1 MIQTRRIQFIIF
13 CLLIISMQVLVN
25 LEALTTNSGDYG
37 VLVSLKEEWENLP
50 PSWDGSD
57 PCGDPWEG
65 IDCNDNSRVISIK
78 LSSMNLKGELS
89 GDIEGLSELQ
99 ILDLSYNKGLTGSL
113 PQSIGSLK
121 SLSILILVGCGFS
134 GLIPDTIGSLSQ
146 LNFLALNINNF
157 IGPIPASVG
166 NLSKLSW
173 LDLADNRLSGPLPIS
188 HGSTPGL
195 DMLVHAKHFHLGRN
209 QFSGEI
215 PDQLFSSNMTLKHLL
230 LEQNKL
236 TGKIPPTLGLVQTLE
251 VVRLDRNS
259 LDGSIPSTLK
269 NLTLTSELFLSNN
282 EFTGPLPNLAGM
294 NDLNYLD
301 MSNNT
306 FSSDDFPR
314 WLSTLQSLTTLVME
328 NTQLQGEIPPTLFSL
343 VQLQTVR
350 LRGNKINGTLDV
362 ASNYSS
368 QLKLIDLQNNSIDS
382 FTVRP
387 GYPFQTIL
395 MHNPVCYEGSEDY
408 CGVVPK
414 NFGYSTPQDNCHRT
428 QCSSDQIPSPTCKCA
443 YPYTGDLFF
452 RAPSFSDLTN
462 TSIYESLQKSMI
474 SSLSRYQELV
484 DSISLSNPEKNS
496 DDYLVLRLQVFPFGQ
511 DHFNRTG
518 ITTLGFALSNQT
530 FKPPPNFGPFFFNGE
545 SYIHFEGGSTG
556 SHKSISKGIII
567 GAAAAGAIL
576 LILSIVVGVLAC
588 QKKRAQE
595 AVKKSDPFATWDSVK
610 DSGDV
615 PQLKGVKCFTF
626 EELKKYT
633 NNFSASNYIGS
644 GGYGKVYRGTLPDG
658 QLVAIKRAEQASKQ
672 GALEFKTEIE
682 ILSRFH
688 HKNVVSL
695 VGFCFRQG
703 EQMLVYEYIPNG
715 SLKEALSGKS
725 GIMLDWKK
733 RLRIA
738 LGAARGL
745 QYLHDHVDPPIIH
758 RDIKSNNIL
767 LDEHLN
773 AKVGDFGLS
782 KTMNEPDKGYVSTQV
797 KGTMGYMDPE
807 YYTTQQLTEKSD
819 VYSFGVVMLELIT
832 ARSPIVKGKYIV
844 KEMKQAMDKSKDMY
858 NIGNFVDPAIPSNIT
873 PISFRKFVDLAL
885 TCLEEAGD
893 NRPTMGEVVKEIE
906 NIMEIDGVNSSVES
920 RSTSVSH
927 EGTSGTFDHPYSEES
942 LMRHSGGTNS
952 GKRTNSS
959 PGASQQP

>member
-1 MIQTRRIQFIIF
+1 
-13 CLLIISMQVLVN
+13 MQVLVQ
-25 LEALTTNSGDYG
+25 LGASTNSGDYV
-37 VLVSLKEEWENLP
+37 VLESLKEQWENVP

-57 PCGDPWEG
+57 PCNDPWEG
-65 IDCNDNSRVISIK
+65 IDCNNSRVISIK
-78 LSSMNLKGELS
+78 LSSINLKGELS

-134 GLIPDTIGSLSQ
+134 GLIPNTIGSLSQ
-146 LNFLALNINNF
+146 LEFLSLNLNNF

-166 NLSKLSW
+166 NLSKLRW
-173 LDLADNRLSGPLPIS
+173 LDLADNKLSGPLPVS

-195 DMLVHAKHFHLGRN
+195 DMLVHTKHFHLGRN

-230 LEQNKL
+230 LEQNQL
-236 TGKIPPTLGLVQTLE
+236 TGKIPPSLGLVQTLE

-269 NLTLTSELFLSNN
+269 NLTLMSELFLSNN
-282 EFTGPLPNLAGM
+282 KFTGPLPNLAGM
-294 NDLNYLD
+294 NALNYLD

-306 FSSDDFPR
+306 FSSADFPQ
-314 WLSTLQSLTTLVME
+314 WFSTLQSLTTLVME

-343 VQLQTVR
+343 FQLQTLN
-350 LRGNKINGTLDV
+350 LRGNKINGTLNI

-382 FTVRP
+382 YTVRP
-387 GYPFQTIL
+387 GFPFQIIL
-395 MHNPVCYEGSEDY
+395 MHNPVCYEEGSEDY
-408 CGVVPK
+408 CGISPT
-414 NFGYSTPQDNCHRT
+414 NFGYSTPQDNCLKT
-428 QCSSDQIPSPTCKCA
+428 QCSSDKILSPTCKCA

-462 TSIYESLQKSMI
+462 ISIYESLQKSMLT
-474 SSLSRYQELV
+474 SFSRNQVLV
-484 DSISLSNPEKNS
+484 DSVSLSNPEKTS
-496 DDYLVLRLQVFPFGQ
+496 EYYLVLHLQVFPFGQ

-518 ITTLGFALSNQT
+518 IATIGFALSNQT
-530 FKPPPNFGPFFFNGE
+530 YKPPPNFGPFFFNGE
-545 SYIHFEGGSTG
+545 SYNYFEVGSRET
-556 SHKSISKGIII
+556 HKSITKGIII
-567 GAAAAGAIL
+567 GAAGGGAVL
-576 LILSIVVGVLAC
+576 LILSVIIGVLVC
-588 QKKRAQE
+588 QKKRDQE
-595 AVKKSDPFATWDSVK
+595 AVRKSNPFATWDSIK
-610 DSGDV
+610 DSGGV

-633 NNFSASNYIGS
+633 NNFSESNYIGS
-644 GGYGKVYRGTLPDG
+644 GGYGKVYKGTLPDG
-658 QLVAIKRAEQASKQ
+658 QLIAIKRAEQASKQ

-703 EQMLVYEYIPNG
+703 EQMLIYEFIPNG
-715 SLKEALSGKS
+715 SLKESLSGKS
-725 GIMLDWKK
+725 GIKLDWKR
-733 RLRIA
+733 RLQIA

-767 LDEHLN
+767 LDERLN
-773 AKVGDFGLS
+773 AKVADFGLS
-782 KTMNEPDKGYVSTQV
+782 KTMCEPDKGYVSTQV

-819 VYSFGVVMLELIT
+819 VYSFGVLLLELIT
-832 ARSPIVKGKYIV
+832 ARSPIVRGKYIV
-844 KEMKQAMDKSKDMY
+844 KELRQAIDKSKDMY
-858 NIGNFVDPAIPSNIT
+858 NIDEFVDPAIPSNMT
-873 PISFRKFVDLAL
+873 PISFRKFVDLAF
-885 TCLEEAGD
+885 TCLEDAGA

-906 NIMEIDGVNSSVES
+906 NIMEIDGLNSCAES

-927 EGTSGTFDHPYSEES
+927 EGTSATFDHPYSEES
-942 LMRHSGGTNS
+942 LNRYNGVTNS
-952 GKRTNSS
+952 R
-959 PGASQQP
+959 

>member
-1 MIQTRRIQFIIF
+1 MVQTRRIQLIISY
-13 CLLIISMQVLVN
+13 LLIISVQVLVQ
-25 LEALTTNSGDYG
+25 LEASTNSGDYG
-37 VLVSLKEEWENLP
+37 VLESLKEEWENEP
-50 PSWDGSD
+50 PSWEGSD

-65 IDCNDNSRVISIK
+65 IDCNNSRVISIK

-146 LNFLALNINNF
+146 LSFLSLNYNKF
-157 IGPIPASVG
+157 IGPIPASIG
-166 NLSKLSW
+166 NLSKLLW
-173 LDLADNRLSGPLPIS
+173 LDLADNRLTGPLPVS

-195 DMLVHAKHFHLGRN
+195 DMLVHTKHFHLGRN
-209 QFSGEI
+209 QLSGEI

-230 LEQNKL
+230 LDQNQL

-269 NLTLTSELFLSNN
+269 NLTLMHELFLSNN
-282 EFTGPLPNLAGM
+282 KFTGPLPNLAGM
-294 NDLNYLD
+294 NALNYLD

-306 FSSDDFPR
+306 FSSADFPQ

-328 NTQLQGEIPPTLFSL
+328 NTQLQGGIPPTLFSL
-343 VQLQTVR
+343 FQLQTVR
-350 LRGNKINGTLDV
+350 LGGNRINGTLDI

-368 QLKLIDLQNNSIDS
+368 QLKLIDLQNNAIDS

-395 MHNPVCYEGSEDY
+395 MHNPVCYDERSEDY
-408 CGVVPK
+408 CGIAQM
-414 NFGYSTPQDNCHRT
+414 NFGYSTPQDNCHKT

-474 SSLSRYQELV
+474 SSFSQHQVLV
-484 DSISLSNPEKNS
+484 DSVSLSNPEKNS
-496 DDYLVLRLQVFPFGQ
+496 DDYLVLHLQIFPFGQ

-518 ITTLGFALSNQT
+518 ISTIGFALSNQT

-545 SYIHFEGGSTG
+545 SYNYFEGGSRG
-556 SHKSISKGIII
+556 SHHSIAKGIII

-576 LILSIVVGVLAC
+576 LVLSIIIGVLIC

-595 AVKKSDPFATWDSVK
+595 AVRKSDPFATWGSVK

-626 EELKKYT
+626 EEMKKYT
-633 NNFSASNYIGS
+633 NNFSESNYIGS
-644 GGYGKVYRGTLPDG
+644 GGYGKVYRGTLLDG

-715 SLKEALSGKS
+715 SLKESLSGKS
-725 GIMLDWKK
+725 GIKLDWKR

-767 LDEHLN
+767 LDERLN
-773 AKVGDFGLS
+773 AKVADFGLS
-782 KTMNEPDKGYVSTQV
+782 KTMSEPEKGYVSTQV

-819 VYSFGVVMLELIT
+819 VYSFGVLMLELIT
-832 ARSPIVKGKYIV
+832 ASSPIVRGKYIV
-844 KEMKQAMDKSKDMY
+844 KELRQAIDKSKDMY
-858 NIGNFVDPAIPSNIT
+858 NIDSFVDPGITSNMT
-873 PISFRKFVDLAL
+873 PISFRKLVDLAF
-885 TCLEEAGD
+885 TCLEDAGAH
-893 NRPTMGEVVKEIE
+893 RPTMGEVVKEIE
-906 NIMEIDGVNSSVES
+906 NIIAIDGMTAES

-927 EGTSGTFDHPYSEES
+927 EGTSATFDHPYSEES
-942 LMRHSGGTNS
+942 LIHYSGGI
-952 GKRTNSS
+952 SS
-959 PGASQQP
+959 R

>member
-1 MIQTRRIQFIIF
+1 MVQTRTIQLIIF
-13 CLLIISMQVLVN
+13 CLLIISMQVLVQ
-25 LEALTTNSGDYG
+25 LGASTNSGDYV
-37 VLVSLKEEWENLP
+37 VLESLKEEWENIP

-57 PCGDPWEG
+57 PCNDPWEG
-65 IDCNDNSRVISIK
+65 IDCNNSRVISIK
-78 LSSMNLKGELS
+78 LSSINLKGELS

-113 PQSIGSLK
+113 PQSIGNLK

-134 GLIPDTIGSLSQ
+134 GLIPNTIGSLSQ
-146 LNFLALNINNF
+146 LEYLSLNLNNF

-166 NLSKLSW
+166 NLSKLRW
-173 LDLADNRLSGPLPIS
+173 LDLADNKLSGPLPVS
-188 HGSTPGL
+188 PGL
-195 DMLVHAKHFHLGRN
+195 DMLVHTKHFHLGRN

-230 LEQNKL
+230 LEQNQL
-236 TGKIPPTLGLVQTLE
+236 TGKIPPSLGLVQTLE

-269 NLTLTSELFLSNN
+269 NLALMSELFLSNN
-282 EFTGPLPNLAGM
+282 KFTGPLPNLAGM
-294 NDLNYLD
+294 NALYYLD

-306 FSSDDFPR
+306 FSSADFPQ
-314 WLSTLQSLTTLVME
+314 WFSTLQSLTTLVME

-343 VQLQTVR
+343 FQLQTVN
-350 LRGNKINGTLDV
+350 LRGNKINGTLNI

-368 QLKLIDLQNNSIDS
+368 QLKLIDLQNNSIDAY
-382 FTVRP
+382 TVRP
-387 GYPFQTIL
+387 GFPFQIIL
-395 MHNPVCYEGSEDY
+395 MHNPVCYEERSEDY
-408 CGVVPK
+408 CGISQT
-414 NFGYSTPQDNCHRT
+414 NFVYSTPQENCLKT
-428 QCSSDQIPSPTCKCA
+428 QCSSDQILSPTCKCA

-462 TSIYESLQKSMI
+462 TSIYESLQKSML
-474 SSLSRYQELV
+474 SSFSPNQVPV
-484 DSISLSNPEKNS
+484 DSVSLSNPKKNS
-496 DDYLVLRLQVFPFGQ
+496 EYYLVLHLQVFPFGQ

-518 ITTLGFALSNQT
+518 IATIGFALSNQT
-530 FKPPPNFGPFFFNGE
+530 YKPPPKFGPFFFSGE
-545 SYIHFEGGSTG
+545 SYKYFEVGSRGT
-556 SHKSISKGIII
+556 HKSITKGIII
-567 GAAAAGAIL
+567 GAAAGGAVL
-576 LILSIVVGVLAC
+576 LILSVIIGVLVC
-588 QKKRAQE
+588 QKKRDQE
-595 AVKKSDPFATWDSVK
+595 AIRKSNPFATWDSIK
-610 DSGDV
+610 DSGGV

-633 NNFSASNYIGS
+633 NNFSESNYIGS
-644 GGYGKVYRGTLPDG
+644 GGYGKVYKGTLPDG
-658 QLVAIKRAEQASKQ
+658 QLIAIKRAEQASKQ

-703 EQMLVYEYIPNG
+703 EQMLVYEFIPNG
-715 SLKEALSGKS
+715 SLKESLSGKS
-725 GIMLDWKK
+725 GIKLDWKR

-767 LDEHLN
+767 LDERLN
-773 AKVGDFGLS
+773 AKVADFGLS
-782 KTMNEPDKGYVSTQV
+782 KTMCEPDKGYVSTQV

-819 VYSFGVVMLELIT
+819 VYSFGVLLLELIT
-832 ARSPIVKGKYIV
+832 ARSPIVRGKYIA
-844 KEMKQAMDKSKDMY
+844 KELRQAIDKSKDMY
-858 NIGNFVDPAIPSNIT
+858 NIDEFVDPAIPSNMT
-873 PISFRKFVDLAL
+873 PISFRKFVDLAF
-885 TCLEEAGD
+885 TCLEDAGA
-893 NRPTMGEVVKEIE
+893 NRPTMAEVVKEIE
-906 NIMEIDGVNSSVES
+906 NIMEIDGLNNCAES

-927 EGTSGTFDHPYSEES
+927 EGTSATFDHPYSEES
-942 LMRHSGGTNS
+942 LNRYNGVTNS
-952 GKRTNSS
+952 R
-959 PGASQQP
+959 

>member
-1 MIQTRRIQFIIF
+1 MVQTRTIQLIIF
-13 CLLIISMQVLVN
+13 CLHIISMQVLVQ
-25 LEALTTNSGDYG
+25 LGASTNSGDYV
-37 VLVSLKEEWENLP
+37 VLESLKEEWENVP

-57 PCGDPWEG
+57 PCNDPWEG
-65 IDCNDNSRVISIK
+65 IDCNNSRVISIK
-78 LSSMNLKGELS
+78 LSSINLKGELS

-134 GLIPDTIGSLSQ
+134 GLIPNTIGSLSQ
-146 LNFLALNINNF
+146 LEFLSLNLNNF

-166 NLSKLSW
+166 NLSKLRW
-173 LDLADNRLSGPLPIS
+173 LDLADNKLSGPLPVS

-195 DMLVHAKHFHLGRN
+195 DMLVHTKHFHLGRN

-230 LEQNKL
+230 LEQNQL
-236 TGKIPPTLGLVQTLE
+236 TGKIPPSLGLVQTLE

-269 NLTLTSELFLSNN
+269 NLTLMSELFLSNN
-282 EFTGPLPNLAGM
+282 KFTGPLPNLADM
-294 NDLNYLD
+294 NALNYLD

-306 FSSDDFPR
+306 FSSADFPQ
-314 WLSTLQSLTTLVME
+314 WFSTLQSLTTLVME

-343 VQLQTVR
+343 FQLQTLN
-350 LRGNKINGTLDV
+350 LRGNKINGTLNI

-382 FTVRP
+382 YTVRP
-387 GYPFQTIL
+387 GFPFQIIL
-395 MHNPVCYEGSEDY
+395 MHNPVCYEEGSEDY
-408 CGVVPK
+408 CGISPT
-414 NFGYSTPQDNCHRT
+414 NFGYSTPQDNCLKT
-428 QCSSDQIPSPTCKCA
+428 QCSSDKILSPTCKCA

-462 TSIYESLQKSMI
+462 ISIYESLQKSMLT
-474 SSLSRYQELV
+474 SLNRNQVLV
-484 DSISLSNPEKNS
+484 HSVSLSNPKKTSEY
-496 DDYLVLRLQVFPFGQ
+496 YLVLHLQVFPFGQ

-518 ITTLGFALSNQT
+518 IATIGFALSNQT
-530 FKPPPNFGPFFFNGE
+530 YKPPPNFGPFFFNGE
-545 SYIHFEGGSTG
+545 SYNYFEVGSRET
-556 SHKSISKGIII
+556 HKSITKGIII
-567 GAAAAGAIL
+567 GAAAGGAVL
-576 LILSIVVGVLAC
+576 LILSVVIGVLVC
-588 QKKRAQE
+588 QKKRDQE
-595 AVKKSDPFATWDSVK
+595 AVRKSNPFATWDSIK
-610 DSGDV
+610 DSGGV

-633 NNFSASNYIGS
+633 NNFSESNYIGS
-644 GGYGKVYRGTLPDG
+644 GGYGKVYKGTLPDG
-658 QLVAIKRAEQASKQ
+658 QLIAIKRAEQASKQ

-703 EQMLVYEYIPNG
+703 EQMLIYEFIPNG
-715 SLKEALSGKS
+715 SLKESLSGKS
-725 GIMLDWKK
+725 GIKLDWKR
-733 RLRIA
+733 RLQIA

-767 LDEHLN
+767 LDERLN
-773 AKVGDFGLS
+773 AKVADFGLS
-782 KTMNEPDKGYVSTQV
+782 KMMCEPDKGYVSTQV

-819 VYSFGVVMLELIT
+819 VYSFGVLLLELIT
-832 ARSPIVKGKYIV
+832 ARSPIVRGKYIV
-844 KEMKQAMDKSKDMY
+844 KELRQAIDKSKDMY
-858 NIGNFVDPAIPSNIT
+858 NIDEFVDPAIPSNMT
-873 PISFRKFVDLAL
+873 PISFRKFVDLAF
-885 TCLEEAGD
+885 TCLEDAGA

-906 NIMEIDGVNSSVES
+906 NIMEIDGLNSCAES

-927 EGTSGTFDHPYSEES
+927 EGTSATFDHPYSEES
-942 LMRHSGGTNS
+942 LNRYNGVTNS
-952 GKRTNSS
+952 R
-959 PGASQQP
+959 

>member
-1 MIQTRRIQFIIF
+1 
-13 CLLIISMQVLVN
+13 
-25 LEALTTNSGDYG
+25 
-37 VLVSLKEEWENLP
+37 
-50 PSWDGSD
+50 
-57 PCGDPWEG
+57 
-65 IDCNDNSRVISIK
+65 K
-78 LSSMNLKGELS
+78 LASMNLKGEVS

-99 ILDLSYNKGLTGSL
+99 ILDLSYNRGLTGSL
-113 PQSIGSLK
+113 PQSIGNLK

-134 GLIPDTIGSLSQ
+134 GMIPDTIGSLSQ
-146 LNFLALNINNF
+146 LVFLALNINNF
-157 IGPIPASVG
+157 FGPIPASIG

-173 LDLADNRLSGPLPIS
+173 LDLADNRLSGPLPVS

-195 DMLVHAKHFHLGRN
+195 DMLVHTKHFHLGKN
-209 QFSGEI
+209 QLSGEI
-215 PDQLFSSNMTLKHLL
+215 PEQLFSSNMTLKHLL
-230 LEQNKL
+230 LDQNKL

-269 NLTLTSELFLSNN
+269 DLTLMSELFLSNN
-282 EFTGPLPNLAGM
+282 KFTGPLPSLTGM
-294 NDLNYLD
+294 NSLNYLD

-306 FSSDDFPR
+306 FSSADFPQ
-314 WLSTLQSLTTLVME
+314 WFSTLQSLTTLVME

-343 VQLQTVR
+343 FQLQTVL
-350 LRGNKINGTLDV
+350 LRGNKINGTLDI

-395 MHNPVCYEGSEDY
+395 MHNPVCYEEVSQNY
-408 CGVVPK
+408 CGISQM
-414 NFGYSTPQDNCHRT
+414 NFEYSTPPNNCLT
-428 QCSSDQIPSPTCKCA
+428 TICSSDQILSPTCKCA
-443 YPYTGDLFF
+443 YPYTGNLFF

-462 TSIYESLQKSMI
+462 TSIYESLQKTMLSTF
-474 SSLSRYQELV
+474 SRYQVLV
-484 DSISLSNPEKNS
+484 DSVSLSNPEKNS
-496 DDYLVLRLQVFPFGQ
+496 ECYLVLHLQVFPFGQ

-518 ITTLGFALSNQT
+518 ITTIAFALSNQT
-530 FKPPPNFGPFFFNGE
+530 FKPPSNFGPFYFNGE
-545 SYIHFEGGSTG
+545 SYNYFEVESRG
-556 SHKSISKGIII
+556 SHKSNTKEIII

-576 LILSIVVGVLAC
+576 LILSIIIGVLVF

-595 AVKKSDPFATWDSVK
+595 AVRKSDPFATWDSIK
-610 DSGDV
+610 DSGGV
-615 PQLKGVKCFTF
+615 PQLKGVKCFSF

-633 NNFSASNYIGS
+633 NNFSESNYIGS

-715 SLKEALSGKS
+715 SLKESLSGKS
-725 GIMLDWKK
+725 GIKLDWKR
-733 RLRIA
+733 RLWIA

-767 LDEHLN
+767 LDERLN
-773 AKVGDFGLS
+773 AKVADFGLS
-782 KTMNEPDKGYVSTQV
+782 KSMSEPEKGYVSTQV

-819 VYSFGVVMLELIT
+819 VYSFGVLLLELIT
-832 ARSPIVKGKYIV
+832 ARSPIVRGKYIV
-844 KEMKQAMDKSKDMY
+844 KELKQAMDKSKDMY
-858 NIGNFVDPAIPSNIT
+858 NIGGFVDPTIPSNMT
-873 PISFRKFVDLAL
+873 PISFRKFVDLAF
-885 TCLEEAGD
+885 TCLEEAGAH
-893 NRPTMGEVVKEIE
+893 RPTMCEVVKVIE
-906 NIMEIDGVNSSVES
+906 NIMEIDGMNTSAES
-920 RSTSVSH
+920 RSTSASH
-927 EGTSGTFDHPYSEES
+927 EGTSATFDHPYSDES
-942 LMRHSGGTNS
+942 LNRYSGGT
-952 GKRTNSS
+952 K
-959 PGASQQP
+959 SQ

>member
-1 MIQTRRIQFIIF
+1 
-13 CLLIISMQVLVN
+13 MQVLVQ
-25 LEALTTNSGDYG
+25 LGASTNSGDYV
-37 VLVSLKEEWENLP
+37 VLESLKEEWENIP

-57 PCGDPWEG
+57 PCNDPWEG
-65 IDCNDNSRVISIK
+65 IDCNNSRVISIK
-78 LSSMNLKGELS
+78 LSSINLKGELS

-113 PQSIGSLK
+113 PQSIGNLK

-134 GLIPDTIGSLSQ
+134 GLIPNTIGSLSQ
-146 LNFLALNINNF
+146 LEFLSLNLNNF

-166 NLSKLSW
+166 NLSKLRW
-173 LDLADNRLSGPLPIS
+173 LDLADNKLSGPLPVS
-188 HGSTPGL
+188 PGL
-195 DMLVHAKHFHLGRN
+195 DMLVHTKHFHLGRN

-230 LEQNKL
+230 LEQNQL
-236 TGKIPPTLGLVQTLE
+236 TGKIPPSLGLVKTLE

-269 NLTLTSELFLSNN
+269 NLILMSELFLSNN
-282 EFTGPLPNLAGM
+282 KFTGPLPNLAGM
-294 NDLNYLD
+294 NALYYLD

-306 FSSDDFPR
+306 FSSADFPQ
-314 WLSTLQSLTTLVME
+314 WFSTLQSLTTLVME
-328 NTQLQGEIPPTLFSL
+328 NTQLQGEIPQTLFSL
-343 VQLQTVR
+343 FQLQTVN
-350 LRGNKINGTLDV
+350 LRGNKINGTLNI

-382 FTVRP
+382 YTVRP
-387 GYPFQTIL
+387 GFPFQIIL
-395 MHNPVCYEGSEDY
+395 MHNPVCYEEGSEDY
-408 CGVVPK
+408 CGISQT
-414 NFGYSTPQDNCHRT
+414 NFGYSTPQDNCLKT
-428 QCSSDQIPSPTCKCA
+428 QCSSDQILSPTCKCA

-462 TSIYESLQKSMI
+462 TSIYESLQKSML
-474 SSLSRYQELV
+474 SSFSPNQVPV
-484 DSISLSNPEKNS
+484 DSVSLSNPKKNS
-496 DDYLVLRLQVFPFGQ
+496 EYYLVLHLQVFPFGQ

-518 ITTLGFALSNQT
+518 IATIGFALSNQT
-530 FKPPPNFGPFFFNGE
+530 YKPPPNFGPFFFSGE
-545 SYIHFEGGSTG
+545 SYKYFEVGSRGT
-556 SHKSISKGIII
+556 HKSITKGIII
-567 GAAAAGAIL
+567 GAAAGGAVL
-576 LILSIVVGVLAC
+576 LILSVIIGVLVC
-588 QKKRAQE
+588 QKKRDQE
-595 AVKKSDPFATWDSVK
+595 AVRKSNPFATWDSIK
-610 DSGDV
+610 DSGGV

-633 NNFSASNYIGS
+633 NNFSESNYIGS
-644 GGYGKVYRGTLPDG
+644 GGYGKVYKGILPDG
-658 QLVAIKRAEQASKQ
+658 QLIAIKRAEQASKQ

-703 EQMLVYEYIPNG
+703 EQMLVYEFIPNG
-715 SLKEALSGKS
+715 SLKESLSGKS
-725 GIMLDWKK
+725 GIKLDWKR

-767 LDEHLN
+767 LDERLT
-773 AKVGDFGLS
+773 AKVADFGLS
-782 KTMNEPDKGYVSTQV
+782 KTMCEPDKGYVSTQV

-819 VYSFGVVMLELIT
+819 VYSFGVLLLELIT
-832 ARSPIVKGKYIV
+832 ARSPIVRGKYIV
-844 KEMKQAMDKSKDMY
+844 KELRQAIDKSKDMY
-858 NIGNFVDPAIPSNIT
+858 NIDEFVDPAIPSNMT
-873 PISFRKFVDLAL
+873 PISFRKFVDLAF
-885 TCLEEAGD
+885 TCLEDAGA
-893 NRPTMGEVVKEIE
+893 NRPTMAEVVKEIE
-906 NIMEIDGVNSSVES
+906 NIMEIDGLNSCAES

-927 EGTSGTFDHPYSEES
+927 EGTSATFDHPYSEES
-942 LMRHSGGTNS
+942 LNRYNGVTNS
-952 GKRTNSS
+952 R
-959 PGASQQP
+959 

>member
-1 MIQTRRIQFIIF
+1 
-13 CLLIISMQVLVN
+13 MQVLVQ
-25 LEALTTNSGDYG
+25 LQALTYSDDYV
-37 VLVSLKEEWENLP
+37 VLQSLKEEWENVP

-65 IDCNDNSRVISIK
+65 IDCNNSRVISIK

-146 LNFLALNINNF
+146 LGFLSLNYNNF
-157 IGPIPASVG
+157 IGPIPASIG
-166 NLSKLSW
+166 NLSKLLW
-173 LDLADNRLSGPLPIS
+173 LDLADNRLTGPLPVS
-188 HGSTPGL
+188 HGTTPGL
-195 DMLVHAKHFHLGRN
+195 DMLVHTKHFHLGRN
-209 QFSGEI
+209 QLSGEI

-230 LEQNKL
+230 LEQNQL
-236 TGKIPPTLGLVQTLE
+236 TGKVPPTLGLVLTLE

-259 LDGSIPSTLK
+259 LEGSIPSTLK
-269 NLTLTSELFLSNN
+269 SLRLMSELFLSNN

-294 NDLNYLD
+294 NALNYLD

-306 FSSDDFPR
+306 FSSADFPQ

-343 VQLQTVR
+343 FQLQTVR
-350 LRGNKINGTLDV
+350 LRGNRINGTLV
-362 ASNYSS
+362 IATNYSS

-382 FTVRP
+382 FTVRS

-395 MHNPVCYEGSEDY
+395 MHNPVCYEERSDDY
-408 CGVVPK
+408 CDIAQM
-414 NFGYSTPQDNCHRT
+414 NFGYSTPPDNCLKT
-428 QCSSDQIPSPTCKCA
+428 QCSSDQISSPTCKCA

-462 TSIYESLQKSMI
+462 TSIYESLQKSMT
-474 SSLSRYQELV
+474 SSLSRYQVRV
-484 DSISLSNPEKNS
+484 DSISLSNPKKNS
-496 DDYLVLRLQVFPFGQ
+496 DDYLVLHLQIFPFGQ

-518 ITTLGFALSNQT
+518 IITIGFALSNQT
-530 FKPPPNFGPFFFNGE
+530 FKPPPSFGPFFFNGE
-545 SYIHFEGGSTG
+545 SYEYFEVGLRGFY
-556 SHKSISKGIII
+556 KSIGKGIII
-567 GAAAAGAIL
+567 GAAAGGAIL
-576 LILSIVVGVLAC
+576 LILSIIIGVLIC
-588 QKKRAQE
+588 QKRRAQE
-595 AVKKSDPFATWDSVK
+595 AVRKSDPFATWDSIK

-626 EELKKYT
+626 EEMKKYT
-633 NNFSASNYIGS
+633 NNFSESNSIGS

-715 SLKEALSGKS
+715 SLKESLSGKS
-725 GIMLDWKK
+725 GIKLNWKR

-767 LDEHLN
+767 LDERLN
-773 AKVGDFGLS
+773 AKVADFGLS
-782 KTMNEPDKGYVSTQV
+782 KTISEPEKGYVSTQV

-819 VYSFGVVMLELIT
+819 VYSFGVLMLELIT
-832 ARSPIVKGKYIV
+832 SRSPIVRGKYIV
-844 KEMKQAMDKSKDMY
+844 KELRQALDKSKDVY
-858 NIGNFVDPAIPSNIT
+858 NIDSFVDPAIISNMT
-873 PISFRKFVDLAL
+873 PISFRKFVDLAF
-885 TCLEEAGD
+885 TCLEDAG
-893 NRPTMGEVVKEIE
+893 NHRPTMGEVVKEIE
-906 NIMEIDGVNSSVES
+906 KIMEIDGMNTTGES

-927 EGTSGTFDHPYSEES
+927 EGTSATFEHPYSEES
-942 LMRHSGGTNS
+942 LVHYSGAT
-952 GKRTNSS
+952 SS
-959 PGASQQP
+959 Q

>member
-1 MIQTRRIQFIIF
+1 M
-13 CLLIISMQVLVN
+13 
-25 LEALTTNSGDYG
+25 
-37 VLVSLKEEWENLP
+37 
-50 PSWDGSD
+50 
-57 PCGDPWEG
+57 
-65 IDCNDNSRVISIK
+65 
-78 LSSMNLKGELS
+78 
-89 GDIEGLSELQ
+89 
-99 ILDLSYNKGLTGSL
+99 TGSL

-134 GLIPDTIGSLSQ
+134 GLIPNTIGSLSQ
-146 LNFLALNINNF
+146 LEFLSLNLNYF
-157 IGPIPASVG
+157 IGPIPPSIG
-166 NLSKLSW
+166 NLSKLQW

-195 DMLVHAKHFHLGRN
+195 DMLVHTKHFHLGRN

-230 LEQNKL
+230 LEQNQL

-269 NLTLTSELFLSNN
+269 SLTRMSELFLSNN
-282 EFTGPLPNLAGM
+282 KFTGPLPNLAGM
-294 NDLNYLD
+294 NSLYYLD

-306 FSSDDFPR
+306 FTSADFPQ
-314 WLSTLQSLTTLVME
+314 WFSTLQSLTTLVME

-343 VQLQTVR
+343 FQLQTVL
-350 LRGNKINGTLDV
+350 LRGNKINGTLNI

-368 QLKLIDLQNNSIDS
+368 QLKLIDLQNNSIDAY
-382 FTVRP
+382 TVGR
-387 GYPFQTIL
+387 GYPFQIIL
-395 MHNPVCYEGSEDY
+395 RNNPICFEEGSGDY
-408 CGVVPK
+408 CGISQM
-414 NFGYSTPQDNCHRT
+414 NFGYSTPQENCLKT
-428 QCSSDQIPSPTCKCA
+428 QCSSDQILSPTCKCA
-443 YPYTGDLFF
+443 YPYTGDLIF

-462 TSIYESLQKSMI
+462 TSIYESLQKSML
-474 SSLSRYQELV
+474 SAFSRYQELV
-484 DSISLSNPEKNS
+484 DSVSLSNPEKNS
-496 DDYLVLRLQVFPFGQ
+496 EYYLVLHLQVFPFGQ

-518 ITTLGFALSNQT
+518 IATIGFALSNQT

-545 SYIHFEGGSTG
+545 SYKYFEGGSRGTD
-556 SHKSISKGIII
+556 KSIAKEIII
-567 GAAAAGAIL
+567 GAAAGGAIL
-576 LILSIVVGVLAC
+576 LILSVIIGVLVW

-595 AVKKSDPFATWDSVK
+595 AVRKSDPFATWDSVK
-610 DSGDV
+610 DSGGV

-633 NNFSASNYIGS
+633 NNFSESNYIGS
-644 GGYGKVYRGTLPDG
+644 GGYGKVYKGTLPDG

-703 EQMLVYEYIPNG
+703 EQMLVYEYIPNR
-715 SLKEALSGKS
+715 SLKESLSGKS
-725 GIMLDWKK
+725 GIKLDWKR

-767 LDEHLN
+767 LDERLN
-773 AKVGDFGLS
+773 AKVADFGLS
-782 KTMNEPDKGYVSTQV
+782 KTMCEPDKGYVSTQV

-819 VYSFGVVMLELIT
+819 VYSFGVLLLEIIT
-832 ARSPIVKGKYIV
+832 ARSPIVRGKYIV
-844 KEMKQAMDKSKDMY
+844 KELKQAIDKSKDMY
-858 NIGNFVDPAIPSNIT
+858 NIDEFVDPIIRPNLT
-873 PISFRKFVDLAL
+873 PISFRKFVDLAF
-885 TCLEEAGD
+885 TCLEEAGA

-906 NIMEIDGVNSSVES
+906 KIMEIDGMNTCAES

-927 EGTSGTFDHPYSEES
+927 EGTSGTFDHPYSDES
-942 LMRHSGGTNS
+942 LIRYTGGTNS
-952 GKRTNSS
+952 
-959 PGASQQP
+959 Q

>member
-1 MIQTRRIQFIIF
+1 MVQTRTIQLIIF
-13 CLLIISMQVLVN
+13 CLLIISMQVLVQ
-25 LEALTTNSGDYG
+25 LGASTNSGDYV
-37 VLVSLKEEWENLP
+37 VLESLKEEWENVP

-57 PCGDPWEG
+57 PCNDSWEG
-65 IDCNDNSRVISIK
+65 IDCNNSRVISIK
-78 LSSMNLKGELS
+78 LSSINLKGELS

-134 GLIPDTIGSLSQ
+134 GLIPNTIGSLSQ
-146 LNFLALNINNF
+146 LEFLSLNLNNF

-166 NLSKLSW
+166 NLSKLRW
-173 LDLADNRLSGPLPIS
+173 LDLADNKLSGPLPVS

-195 DMLVHAKHFHLGRN
+195 DMLVHTKHFHLGRN

-215 PDQLFSSNMTLKHLL
+215 PDQLFSSSMTLKHLL
-230 LEQNKL
+230 LEQNQL
-236 TGKIPPTLGLVQTLE
+236 TGKIPPSLGLVQTLE

-259 LDGSIPSTLK
+259 LDGSITSTLK
-269 NLTLTSELFLSNN
+269 NLTLMSELFLSNN
-282 EFTGPLPNLAGM
+282 KFTGPLPNLAGM
-294 NDLNYLD
+294 NALNYLD

-306 FSSDDFPR
+306 FSSADFPQ
-314 WLSTLQSLTTLVME
+314 WFSTLQSLTTLVME

-343 VQLQTVR
+343 FQLQTLN
-350 LRGNKINGTLDV
+350 LRGNKINGTLNI
-362 ASNYSS
+362 ASDYSS

-382 FTVRP
+382 YTVRP
-387 GYPFQTIL
+387 GFPFQIIL
-395 MHNPVCYEGSEDY
+395 MHNPVCYEEGSEDY
-408 CGVVPK
+408 CGISPT
-414 NFGYSTPQDNCHRT
+414 NFGYSTPQDNCLKT
-428 QCSSDQIPSPTCKCA
+428 QCSSDQILSPTCKCA

-462 TSIYESLQKSMI
+462 ISIYESLQKSMLT
-474 SSLSRYQELV
+474 SFSRNQVLV
-484 DSISLSNPEKNS
+484 DSVSLSNPEKTS
-496 DDYLVLRLQVFPFGQ
+496 EYYLVLHLQVFPFGQ

-518 ITTLGFALSNQT
+518 IATIGFALSNQT
-530 FKPPPNFGPFFFNGE
+530 YKPPPNFGPFFFNGE
-545 SYIHFEGGSTG
+545 SYNYFEVGSRGT
-556 SHKSISKGIII
+556 HKSITKGIII
-567 GAAAAGAIL
+567 GAAAGGAVL
-576 LILSIVVGVLAC
+576 LILSVIIGVLVC
-588 QKKRAQE
+588 QKKRDQE
-595 AVKKSDPFATWDSVK
+595 TVRKSNPFATWDSIK
-610 DSGDV
+610 DSGGV

-633 NNFSASNYIGS
+633 NNFSESNYIGS

-658 QLVAIKRAEQASKQ
+658 QLIAIKRAEQASKQ
-672 GALEFKTEIE
+672 GSLEFKTEIE

-703 EQMLVYEYIPNG
+703 EQMLIYEFIPNG
-715 SLKEALSGKS
+715 SLKESLSGKS
-725 GIMLDWKK
+725 GIKLDWKR

-767 LDEHLN
+767 LDERLN
-773 AKVGDFGLS
+773 AKVADFGLS
-782 KTMNEPDKGYVSTQV
+782 KMMCEPDKDYVSTQV

-807 YYTTQQLTEKSD
+807 YYTTHQLTEKSD
-819 VYSFGVVMLELIT
+819 VYSFGVLLLELIT
-832 ARSPIVKGKYIV
+832 ARSPIVRGKYIV
-844 KEMKQAMDKSKDMY
+844 KELRQAIDKSKDMY
-858 NIGNFVDPAIPSNIT
+858 NIDEFVDPAIPSNMT
-873 PISFRKFVDLAL
+873 PISFRKFVDLAF
-885 TCLEEAGD
+885 TCLEDAGA

-906 NIMEIDGVNSSVES
+906 NIMEIDGLNSCAES

-927 EGTSGTFDHPYSEES
+927 EGTSATFDHPYSEES
-942 LMRHSGGTNS
+942 LNRYNGVTNS
-952 GKRTNSS
+952 R
-959 PGASQQP
+959 

>member
-1 MIQTRRIQFIIF
+1 MVQTRTVQLIIF
-13 CLLIISMQVLVN
+13 CLLIISMQVLIQ
-25 LEALTTNSGDYG
+25 LEASTNSGDYV
-37 VLVSLKEEWENLP
+37 VLESLKEEWENVP
-50 PSWDGSD
+50 PNWDGSD
-57 PCGDPWEG
+57 PCNDPWEG
-65 IDCNDNSRVISIK
+65 IDCNNSRVISIK
-78 LSSMNLKGELS
+78 LSSINLKGELS

-113 PQSIGSLK
+113 PQSIGNLK

-134 GLIPDTIGSLSQ
+134 GLIPNTIGSLSQ
-146 LNFLALNINNF
+146 LEFLSLNLNNF

-166 NLSKLSW
+166 NLSKLRW
-173 LDLADNRLSGPLPIS
+173 LDLADNKLSGPLPIS

-195 DMLVHAKHFHLGRN
+195 DMLVHTKHFHLGRN

-230 LEQNKL
+230 LEQNQL
-236 TGKIPPTLGLVQTLE
+236 TGKIPSSLGLVQTLE

-259 LDGSIPSTLK
+259 LDGTIPSTLK
-269 NLTLTSELFLSNN
+269 SLTLMSELFLSNN
-282 EFTGPLPNLAGM
+282 KFTGPLPNLAGM
-294 NDLNYLD
+294 NALNYLD

-306 FSSDDFPR
+306 FSSADFPQ
-314 WLSTLQSLTTLVME
+314 WFSSLQSLTTLVME
-328 NTQLQGEIPPTLFSL
+328 NAQLQGEIPPTLFSL
-343 VQLQTVR
+343 FQLQTVN
-350 LRGNKINGTLDV
+350 LRGNKINGTLNI
-362 ASNYSS
+362 ASNYSG

-382 FTVRP
+382 YTVRP
-387 GYPFQTIL
+387 GFSFQIIL
-395 MHNPVCYEGSEDY
+395 MHNPVCYEEGSEDY
-408 CGVVPK
+408 CGNSQT
-414 NFGYSTPQDNCHRT
+414 NFGYSTPQDNCLKT
-428 QCSSDQIPSPTCKCA
+428 QCSFDQILSPTCKCA

-462 TSIYESLQKSMI
+462 TSIYESLQKSML
-474 SSLSRYQELV
+474 SSFSQNQVPV
-484 DSISLSNPEKNS
+484 DSVSLSNPKKNS
-496 DDYLVLRLQVFPFGQ
+496 EYYLVLHLQVFPFGQ

-518 ITTLGFALSNQT
+518 IATIGFALSNQT
-530 FKPPPNFGPFFFNGE
+530 YKPPPNFGPFFFNGT
-545 SYIHFEGGSTG
+545 SYNYFEVGSRGT
-556 SHKSISKGIII
+556 HKSITKGIIT
-567 GAAAAGAIL
+567 GAAVGGAVL
-576 LILSIVVGVLAC
+576 LILSVIIGVLVC

-595 AVKKSDPFATWDSVK
+595 AVRKSNPFATWDSIK

-633 NNFSASNYIGS
+633 NNFSESNFVGS
-644 GGYGKVYRGTLPDG
+644 GGYGKVYKGTLPDG
-658 QLVAIKRAEQASKQ
+658 QLIAIKRAGQASKQ

-703 EQMLVYEYIPNG
+703 EQMLVYEFIPNG
-715 SLKEALSGKS
+715 SLKESLSGKS
-725 GIMLDWKK
+725 GIKLDWKR

-767 LDEHLN
+767 LDERLN
-773 AKVGDFGLS
+773 AKVADFGLS
-782 KTMNEPDKGYVSTQV
+782 KTMSEPDKGYVSTQV

-819 VYSFGVVMLELIT
+819 VYSFGVLLLELIT
-832 ARSPIVKGKYIV
+832 ARSPIVRGKYIV
-844 KEMKQAMDKSKDMY
+844 KELRQAIDKSKDMY
-858 NIGNFVDPAIPSNIT
+858 NIDEFVDPAIPSNMT
-873 PISFRKFVDLAL
+873 PISFRKFVDLAF
-885 TCLEEAGD
+885 TCLEDAGA

-906 NIMEIDGVNSSVES
+906 NIMEIDGLNSCAES

-927 EGTSGTFDHPYSEES
+927 EGTSATFDHPYSEES
-942 LMRHSGGTNS
+942 LNRYNGVTNS
-952 GKRTNSS
+952 R
-959 PGASQQP
+959 

>member
-1 MIQTRRIQFIIF
+1 
-13 CLLIISMQVLVN
+13 MQVLVQ
-25 LEALTTNSGDYG
+25 LGASTNSGDYV
-37 VLVSLKEEWENLP
+37 VLESLKEEWENIP

-57 PCGDPWEG
+57 PCNDPWEG
-65 IDCNDNSRVISIK
+65 IDCNNSRVISIK
-78 LSSMNLKGELS
+78 LSSINLKGELS

-113 PQSIGSLK
+113 PQSIGNLK

-134 GLIPDTIGSLSQ
+134 GLIPNTIGSLNQ
-146 LNFLALNINNF
+146 LEFLSLNLNNF

-166 NLSKLSW
+166 NLSKLRW
-173 LDLADNRLSGPLPIS
+173 LDLADNKLSGPLPVS

-195 DMLVHAKHFHLGRN
+195 DMLVHTKHFHLGRN

-230 LEQNKL
+230 LEQNQL
-236 TGKIPPTLGLVQTLE
+236 TGNIPPSLGLVQTLE

-259 LDGSIPSTLK
+259 LDGTIPSTLK
-269 NLTLTSELFLSNN
+269 SLTLMSDLFLSNN
-282 EFTGPLPNLAGM
+282 KFTGPLPNLAGM
-294 NDLNYLD
+294 NALNYLD

-306 FSSDDFPR
+306 FSSADFPQ
-314 WLSTLQSLTTLVME
+314 WFSTLQSLTTLVME
-328 NTQLQGEIPPTLFSL
+328 NTQLQGQIPSTLFSL
-343 VQLQTVR
+343 FQLQTLN
-350 LRGNKINGTLDV
+350 LRGNKINGTLNI

-382 FTVRP
+382 YTVRP
-387 GYPFQTIL
+387 GFPFQIIL
-395 MHNPVCYEGSEDY
+395 MHNPVCYEEGSEEY
-408 CGVVPK
+408 CGNSQT
-414 NFGYSTPQDNCHRT
+414 NFGYSTPQDNCLKT
-428 QCSSDQIPSPTCKCA
+428 QCSSDQILSPTCKCA

-462 TSIYESLQKSMI
+462 TSIYESIQKSML
-474 SSLSRYQELV
+474 SSFSQNQVPV
-484 DSISLSNPEKNS
+484 DSVSLSNPKKNS
-496 DDYLVLRLQVFPFGQ
+496 EYYLVLHLQVFPFGQ

-518 ITTLGFALSNQT
+518 ISTIGFALSNQT
-530 FKPPPNFGPFFFNGE
+530 YKPPPNFGPFFFSGE
-545 SYIHFEGGSTG
+545 SYNYFEAGSRGT
-556 SHKSISKGIII
+556 HKSITNGIII
-567 GAAAAGAIL
+567 GATAGGAVL
-576 LILSIVVGVLAC
+576 LILSVIIGVLVC
-588 QKKRAQE
+588 QKKRDQE
-595 AVKKSDPFATWDSVK
+595 AVRKSNPFATWDSIK
-610 DSGDV
+610 DSGGV
-615 PQLKGVKCFTF
+615 PQLTGVKCFTF

-633 NNFSASNYIGS
+633 NNFSESNYIGS
-644 GGYGKVYRGTLPDG
+644 GGYGKVYKGTLPDG
-658 QLVAIKRAEQASKQ
+658 QLIAIKRAEQASKQ

-703 EQMLVYEYIPNG
+703 EQMLVYEFIPNG
-715 SLKEALSGKS
+715 SLKESLSGKS
-725 GIMLDWKK
+725 GIKLDWKR

-767 LDEHLN
+767 LDERLN
-773 AKVGDFGLS
+773 AKVADFGLS
-782 KTMNEPDKGYVSTQV
+782 KTMCEPDKGYVSTQV

-819 VYSFGVVMLELIT
+819 VYSFGVLLLELIT
-832 ARSPIVKGKYIV
+832 ARSPIVRGKYIV
-844 KEMKQAMDKSKDMY
+844 KELRQAIDKSKDMY
-858 NIGNFVDPAIPSNIT
+858 NIDEFVDPAIPSNMT
-873 PISFRKFVDLAL
+873 PISFRKFVDLAF
-885 TCLEEAGD
+885 TCLEDAGA

-906 NIMEIDGVNSSVES
+906 NIMEIDGLNSCAES

-927 EGTSGTFDHPYSEES
+927 EGTSATFDHPYSEES
-942 LMRHSGGTNS
+942 LNRYNGVTNS
-952 GKRTNSS
+952 R
-959 PGASQQP
+959 

>member
-1 MIQTRRIQFIIF
+1 MVQTRTIQLIIF
-13 CLLIISMQVLVN
+13 CLLIISMQVLVQ
-25 LEALTTNSGDYG
+25 LGASTNSGDYV
-37 VLVSLKEEWENLP
+37 VLEPLKEEWENIP

-57 PCGDPWEG
+57 PCNDPWEG
-65 IDCNDNSRVISIK
+65 IDCNNSRVISIK
-78 LSSMNLKGELS
+78 LSSINLKGELS

-113 PQSIGSLK
+113 PQSIGNLK

-134 GLIPDTIGSLSQ
+134 GLIPNTIGSLSQ
-146 LNFLALNINNF
+146 LEYLSLNLNNF

-166 NLSKLSW
+166 NLSKLHW
-173 LDLADNRLSGPLPIS
+173 LDLADNKLSGPLPVS
-188 HGSTPGL
+188 PGL
-195 DMLVHAKHFHLGRN
+195 DMLVHTKHFHLGGN

-230 LEQNKL
+230 LDQNQL
-236 TGKIPPTLGLVQTLE
+236 TGKIPPSLGLVQTLE

-269 NLTLTSELFLSNN
+269 NLALMSELFLSNN
-282 EFTGPLPNLAGM
+282 KFTGPLPNLAGM
-294 NDLNYLD
+294 NALYYLD

-306 FSSDDFPR
+306 FSSADFPQ
-314 WLSTLQSLTTLVME
+314 WFSTLQSLTTLVME

-343 VQLQTVR
+343 FQLQTVN
-350 LRGNKINGTLDV
+350 LRGNKINGTLNI

-368 QLKLIDLQNNSIDS
+368 QLKLIDLQNNSIDAY
-382 FTVRP
+382 TVRP
-387 GYPFQTIL
+387 GFPFQIIL
-395 MHNPVCYEGSEDY
+395 MHNPVCYEERSEDY
-408 CGVVPK
+408 CGISQT
-414 NFGYSTPQDNCHRT
+414 NFVYSTPQENCLKT
-428 QCSSDQIPSPTCKCA
+428 QCSSDQILSPTCKCA

-462 TSIYESLQKSMI
+462 TSIYESLQKSML
-474 SSLSRYQELV
+474 SSFSPNQVPV
-484 DSISLSNPEKNS
+484 DSVSLSNPKKNS
-496 DDYLVLRLQVFPFGQ
+496 EYYLVLHLQVFPFGQ

-518 ITTLGFALSNQT
+518 IATIGFALSNQT
-530 FKPPPNFGPFFFNGE
+530 YKPPPKFGPFFFSGE
-545 SYIHFEGGSTG
+545 SYKYFEVGSRGT
-556 SHKSISKGIII
+556 HKSITKGIII
-567 GAAAAGAIL
+567 GAAAGGAVL
-576 LILSIVVGVLAC
+576 LILSVIIGVLVC
-588 QKKRAQE
+588 QKKRDQE
-595 AVKKSDPFATWDSVK
+595 AIRKSNPFATWDSIK
-610 DSGDV
+610 DSGGV

-633 NNFSASNYIGS
+633 NNFSESNYIGS
-644 GGYGKVYRGTLPDG
+644 GGYGKVYKGTLPDG
-658 QLVAIKRAEQASKQ
+658 QLIAIKRAEQASKQ

-703 EQMLVYEYIPNG
+703 EQMLVYEFIPNG
-715 SLKEALSGKS
+715 SLKESLSGKS
-725 GIMLDWKK
+725 GIKLDWKR

-767 LDEHLN
+767 LDERLT
-773 AKVGDFGLS
+773 AKVADFGLS
-782 KTMNEPDKGYVSTQV
+782 KTMYEPDKGYVSTQV

-819 VYSFGVVMLELIT
+819 VYSFGVLLLELIT
-832 ARSPIVKGKYIV
+832 ARSPIVRGKYIV
-844 KEMKQAMDKSKDMY
+844 KELRQAIDKSKDMY
-858 NIGNFVDPAIPSNIT
+858 NIDEFVDPAIPSNMT
-873 PISFRKFVDLAL
+873 PISFRKFVDLAF
-885 TCLEEAGD
+885 TCLEDAGA
-893 NRPTMGEVVKEIE
+893 NRPTMAEVVKEIE
-906 NIMEIDGVNSSVES
+906 NIMEIDGLNSCAES

-927 EGTSGTFDHPYSEES
+927 EGTSATFDHPYSEES
-942 LMRHSGGTNS
+942 LNRYNGVTNS
-952 GKRTNSS
+952 R
-959 PGASQQP
+959 